1 MNIEGDSSLSIIKFH
16 KIDLYLNISLK
27 CNRIQNPYLFKH
39 PWILKELN
47 GWDFLLKERFKL
59 ISGTANRKLAEEV
72 AKILKVPLTP
82 VEIKRFSDG
91 EIYCR
96 VLESVRGCDVFIIQ
110 PTSPDASLNLMELLI
125 LVDALERSSP
135 DRITAVIPYYGYC
148 RQDKKTK
155 PREPITA
162 RLVANMIEVAGVD
175 RVIMFDL
182 HVPQVQGFFNIP
194 SDNLDVVPLFAGYIA
209 DRKLKDIVVVS
220 PDAGGAARAREFGKV
235 LNAPIA
241 IVDKRRPQPNVAEVQ
256 NVIGDV
262 KGKTAVLVDDL
273 IDTAGSITEAA
284 NILLKFG
291 AKDVYVLAT
300 HGVFSNP
307 ATERIAKS
315 QIKEVVITNT
325 VSLPGE
331 KSIGKIK
338 VISIAPLLA
347 EDIKRT
353 HEGLPMGVVYEEMY
367 KKLEKKMR

>member
-1 MNIEGDSSLSIIKFH
+1 
-16 KIDLYLNISLK
+16 
-27 CNRIQNPYLFKH
+27 
-39 PWILKELN
+39 
-47 GWDFLLKERFKL
+47 LLKERFKL